1 MPLPDPVSRMNIG
14 SYLHTSFSHLKV
26 CCAIYCQFVC
36 RFARC
41 CLSWLCWQ
49 LKYTLSLVEAVHTTS
64 LGLLA
69 LYRGFC
75 FPSLQIDVHILYC
88 CLNVVWPAPWGNGRG
103 HVVLRYYCSWAK
115 SLCSLF
121 VCGPLLRPLKLFTAA
136 GTTLGSVL
144 FMFLIW
150 LIKAKVSIAVWLFC
164 FLYFPLCITLLYDIY
179 IILVYLSI
187 YLLTQKQFKR
197 Y

>member
-41 CLSWLCWQ
+41 CLSRLCWQ

-75 FPSLQIDVHILYC
+75 FPSLQLYISFT
-88 CLNVVWPAPWGNGRG
+88 VVSMLFGLRLEGMG
-103 HVVLRYYCSWAK
+103 VVMSCYDITAAE
-115 SLCSLF
+115 
-121 VCGPLLRPLKLFTAA
+121 LRPYAR
-136 GTTLGSVL
+136 
-144 FMFLIW
+144 
-150 LIKAKVSIAVWLFC
+150 
-164 FLYFPLCITLLYDIY
+164 YLC
-179 IILVYLSI
+179 VRLSS
-187 YLLTQKQFKR
+187 FH
-197 Y
+197 